1 VEGIEEKIMAVPL
14 IDLHRQYSTIK
25 DELDKAVIKVLE
37 HGQFILG
44 PEVSMLEQR
53 VASLSG
59 AKFGIGVASGTD
71 ALLLALRGANIG
83 PGDEVITSDFSF
95 FASAGVI
102 SRLGATPVFVDI
114 DEDTYNIDPKLLEKA
129 ITRKTKV
136 VMPVHLFGQLA
147 DMDPIMEIART
158 HKVVVIEDAAQ
169 AIGAAYKGK
178 KAGSIGDYGCFSFF
192 PTKNLGG
199 IGDGGMIILSDQEK
213 HEFIRILR
221 VHGSRPKYYH
231 RVIGYNSRLAT
242 IQAAAL
248 LVKLD
253 HLDSWTE
260 KRREHAKKY
269 DAAFEGTAIK
279 VPVAKDYSYHIYNQY
294 TIAIENR
301 EELMRVMKE
310 KKIGH
315 EIYYPVPFHLQECFG
330 YLKYKK
336 ESFPKTRKAADSVV
350 SLPIY
355 PELTPAEQEEVIE
368 VVKSVS
374 A

>member
-1 VEGIEEKIMAVPL
+1 MAVPL